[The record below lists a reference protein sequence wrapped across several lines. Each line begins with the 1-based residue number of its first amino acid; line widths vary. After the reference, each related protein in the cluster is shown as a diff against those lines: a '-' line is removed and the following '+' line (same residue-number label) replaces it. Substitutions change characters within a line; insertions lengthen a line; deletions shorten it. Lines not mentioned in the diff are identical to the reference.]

1 MTRKE
6 QDLLCKYEV
15 FESKKI
21 TFSNKKEHD
30 IFRDLIETLSLNK
43 DITSKFAKFEKARKW
58 RKQQDQKRKELT
70 NSRSNTEYSESE
82 SEKELIIIDSDG
94 EEITMDKPG
103 KRVITKLSKLSLSKL
118 LDLKEISELSPDQYK
133 ITKNTLF
140 YLKQQETKKIQEFFE
155 QDPKITKGN
164 YPNIANS
171 FHDHFNMYFNHIRS
185 HAKLVAEGGAIA
197 IEKTTFFGKLKEYL
211 MSLGYQTFLPQEVT
225 LEHKPLLSLISK
237 NDFWPFT
244 WLNVKDPEEGK
255 ELARFYKA
263 TLVSFDIFDRLNYE
277 LYFTCKKETMIQR
290 QKERSRPEEKEI
302 PQGYLEQLWDI
313 YNDNIKKIYPNYIRI
328 PTDIRDPYH
337 MIRSLFIHEAKG
349 LRRIEEKPI
358 TPSINEYIKTLPIT
372 GYILITPF
380 RLSNSKYQVLAAK
393 RSMTTKVYA
402 QQFSYIGG
410 KKETTD

>member
-1 MTRKE
+1 
-6 QDLLCKYEV
+6 
-15 FESKKI
+15 
-21 TFSNKKEHD
+21 
-30 IFRDLIETLSLNK
+30 
-43 DITSKFAKFEKARKW
+43 
-58 RKQQDQKRKELT
+58 
-70 NSRSNTEYSESE
+70 SE

-164 YPNIANS
+164 YPNIANRKIGPNTWIL
-171 FHDHFNMYFNHIRS
+171 FDR
-185 HAKLVAEGGAIA
+185 
-197 IEKTTFFGKLKEYL
+197 
-211 MSLGYQTFLPQEVT
+211 
-225 LEHKPLLSLISK
+225 SK